1 MTDVHGTSRAL
12 GFQLSGRRFRARR
25 AGGSLRGTWDG
36 GDGGAGPRW
45 RLWRAAI
52 LSRREK
58 DFCASAHWGRSD
70 FRFWL
75 ALSASDHV
83 TGGLPESVPLD
94 YAHEIA
100 RAQGRRPNRGRRDC
114 GDARGADL
122 HDRWGRRTAGGGSGN
137 GRYLAGNTLCAGTL
151 RTFRR

>member
-1 MTDVHGTSRAL
+1 MPRSFLRIRNAAYTGFITTRCGRAGLCAEFMTDVYGTSCAF
-12 GFQLSGRRFRARR
+12 GIQLSGRRFRARR
-25 AGGSLRGTWDG
+25 AGEGMRGTWDG

-75 ALSASDHV
+75 ALSASGHV
-83 TGGLPESVPLD
+83 AGRLPESVPLD
-94 YAHEIA
+94 YAHEVA
-100 RAQGRRPNRGRRDC
+100 GAQRRRAHRGRRDRR
-114 GDARGADL
+114 DA
-122 HDRWGRRTAGGGSGN
+122 
-137 GRYLAGNTLCAGTL
+137 
-151 RTFRR
+151 